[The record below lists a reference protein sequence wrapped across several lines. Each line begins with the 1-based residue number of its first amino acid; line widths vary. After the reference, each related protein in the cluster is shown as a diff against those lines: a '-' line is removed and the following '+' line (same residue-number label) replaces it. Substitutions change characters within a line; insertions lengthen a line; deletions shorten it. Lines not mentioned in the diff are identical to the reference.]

1 MLEEVRNNFRRLMAA
16 YESEKEENRV
26 LREELKTA
34 SDRITGYKK
43 QIEELEK
50 KIDNLGL
57 AGAFLGS
64 DGEGN
69 VEARRKIDGII
80 RDIDRCIKLMEG
92 Q

>member
-26 LREELKTA
+26 LREELKAA

-57 AGAFLGS
+57 AGAFLGR
-64 DGEGN
+64 DGN
-69 VEARRKIDGII
+69 VEAKRQIDRMIK
-80 RDIDRCIKLMEG
+80 DIDRCIKLMEG

>member
-57 AGAFLGS
+57 AGAFLGG
-64 DGEGN
+64 DGT
-69 VEARRKIDGII
+69 VEATRQIDRMIK
-80 RDIDRCIKLMEG
+80 DIDRCIKLMEG

>member
-34 SDRITGYKK
+34 GDRITGYKK
-43 QIEELEK
+43 QIEELER

-57 AGAFLGS
+57 TGAFLGG
-64 DGEGN
+64 DGDAN
-69 VEARRKIDGII
+69 VEAKRKIDRLI
-80 RDIDRCIKLMEG
+80 REIDRCIKLMEG

>member
-26 LREELKTA
+26 LREELKA
-34 SDRITGYKK
+34 AGDKITGYKK

-57 AGAFLGS
+57 AGAFLGR
-64 DGEGN
+64 DGN
-69 VEARRKIDGII
+69 VEAKRQIDRMRK
-80 RDIDRCIKLMEG
+80 DIDRCIKLMEG

>member
-16 YESEKEENRV
+16 YESEKEENRF

-57 AGAFLGS
+57 AGAFLGR
-64 DGEGN
+64 DGN
-69 VEARRKIDGII
+69 VEAKRQIDRMIK
-80 RDIDRCIKLMEG
+80 DIDRCIKLMEG

>member
-1 MLEEVRNNFRRLMAA
+1 MAA

-34 SDRITGYKK
+34 GDRITGYKK
-43 QIEELEK
+43 QIEELER

-57 AGAFLGS
+57 AGAFLG
-64 DGEGN
+64 GEGN
-69 VEARRKIDGII
+69 NVEAKRKIDRMI
-80 RDIDRCIKLMEG
+80 REIDRCIKLMEG

>member
-26 LREELKTA
+26 LREELKATG
-34 SDRITGYKK
+34 DKITGYKK

-64 DGEGN
+64 DGERN